1 MAVAAEHQ
9 AETALRQTLRW
20 LSAAPLG
27 ALAQLGCRLGYLA
40 RGFVYLSIGA
50 IALLAAIDAIPR
62 AEGALGSM
70 EAWAAWP
77 AGFVLLWTTGLGL
90 YGFAGW
96 RVLQAVFDADR
107 QGVSIKAVLSRI
119 GQGISAVVY
128 GVLAWSVFGA
138 LDTLEDLKDP
148 EDRGAE
154 QAAVSQALSMPGG
167 AWLVLGAGLFI
178 LAAGAA
184 NLVKAARGGLED
196 RLVCARGVRRVAGAV
211 GRFGYGARGAAFVVV
226 GVMMSRAGL
235 HASVAEAGGLEDA
248 LQALERAPFGDPI
261 MTATAVGLIAFGAF
275 AVIEARYRT
284 LPAGDVVEGD

>member
-9 AETALRQTLRW
+9 AETALRQTRRW
-20 LSAAPLG
+20 LRAAPLG

-128 GVLAWSVFGA
+128 GVLGWSMFGA

-148 EDRGAE
+148 EDRSAE

-184 NLVKAARGGLED
+184 NLVKAAKGGLED
-196 RLVCARGVRRVAGAV
+196 RLVC
-211 GRFGYGARGAAFVVV
+211 ARGAAFVVV